1 MAALHAARSAP
12 KAVMTSASPLVQ
24 IAAAPRA
31 TASATRHH
39 TRQFG
44 SQGGR
49 PSSGGGGGA
58 RSSISIMGAPEPKGN
73 RRGER
78 CSAHCGSD
86 RPLLGAFALALSFLG
101 RLATHHVAL
110 RPFLLRVAA
119 AYDAGL
125 VPVVLNV
132 VLLARAPP
140 GF

>member
-1 MAALHAARSAP
+1 
-12 KAVMTSASPLVQ
+12 
-24 IAAAPRA
+24 
-31 TASATRHH
+31 
-39 TRQFG
+39 
-44 SQGGR
+44 
-49 PSSGGGGGA
+49 
-58 RSSISIMGAPEPKGN
+58 MGAPEPKGN

-78 CSAHCGSD
+78 CSARCGSD